1 MTNSSET
8 RRNEFPTFA
17 KYCRNH
23 IVARPLDSYV
33 DSSIVCGAGDMRSW
47 TGFSALV
54 ARIRSM
60 WFSQVNLDV
69 NTLFL
74 VTIYVEAILGL
85 LLLFAWV
92 QNTAIYAVAWW
103 GFADLM
109 RAASIMLFGKYG
121 TVSDLISIDLAN
133 AILFT
138 AFAVTW
144 TGARVFDHRK
154 PQWILLFGGA
164 VLWLVLCRIPAI
176 EGSWDTRLL
185 FSSGIITAYTWAT
198 AYEFWRGRSEPLVSR
213 WPAIFMFFAHGAL
226 YLLRTPFGS
235 MLAPV
240 NNQIFASVWITVL
253 SFEALLFTIAV
264 AFILLAMAK
273 ERTEYRHKTDSL
285 IDPLTGIANRRAFL
299 QDAEVQLKRQMTE
312 PRPMAVLLLDLD
324 NFKSINDRFGHAIG
338 DRVLQMFA
346 EVGSGCMRRYDIF
359 GRLGGEEF
367 AALLGDTPRERG
379 LAVAGQIRPSL
390 VEVAGMVEG
399 KPVVATVSIGVVI
412 SYDAVLDLSALL
424 AQADHAL
431 YRAKDN
437 GRNRIEIA
445 SIELILDRVKR
456 ASAAADRAASAKAAA
471 KSAA

>member
-1 MTNSSET
+1 M
-8 RRNEFPTFA
+8 
-17 KYCRNH
+17 
-23 IVARPLDSYV
+23 
-33 DSSIVCGAGDMRSW
+33 
-47 TGFSALV
+47 
-54 ARIRSM
+54 
-60 WFSQVNLDV
+60 NLDV

-164 VLWLVLCRIPAI
+164 ALWLVLYRIPAVQN
-176 EGSWDTRLL
+176 SWDLRMLL
-185 FSSGIITAYTWAT
+185 ASGIITAYTWAT

-226 YLLRTPFGS
+226 YLLRTPFGA

-240 NNQIFASVWITVL
+240 NNQVFASVWITVL
-253 SFEALLFTIAV
+253 SFEALLFTIAI

-273 ERTEYRHKTDSL
+273 ERTEHRHKTASL

-299 QDAEVQLKRQMTE
+299 QDAEAQLKRQMIE
-312 PRPMAVLLLDLD
+312 PRPIAVLLLDLD
-324 NFKSINDRFGHAIG
+324 NFKGINDRFGHAVG
-338 DRVLQMFA
+338 DRVLEMFA

-367 AALLGDTPRERG
+367 AALLVDTSRERA
-379 LAVAGQIRPSL
+379 LAVAEEIRSSF
-390 VEVAGMVEG
+390 VEVTAMVEG

>member
-1 MTNSSET
+1 M
-8 RRNEFPTFA
+8 
-17 KYCRNH
+17 RNH
-23 IVARPLDSYV
+23 
-33 DSSIVCGAGDMRSW
+33 
-47 TGFSALV
+47 TGLSALGCLNS
-54 ARIRSM
+54 AYRLNAM
-60 WFSQVNLDV
+60 NLDV

-109 RAASIMLFGKYG
+109 RAASIMLFGMYG
-121 TVSDLISIDLAN
+121 SVSDLISIDLAN

-154 PQWILLFGGA
+154 PQWILLFSGA
-164 VLWLVLCRIPAI
+164 ALWLALFRIPAVQA
-176 EGSWDTRLL
+176 SWDLRMLL
-185 FSSGIITAYTWAT
+185 SSGIITSYTWAT

-226 YLLRTPFGS
+226 YLLRTPFGA

-240 NNQIFASVWITVL
+240 NNQVFASVWITVL
-253 SFEALLFTIAV
+253 SFEALLFTIAI

-299 QDAEVQLKRQMTE
+299 QDAEAQLKRQATE
-312 PRPMAVLLLDLD
+312 PRPMAVMLLDLD
-324 NFKSINDRFGHAIG
+324 NFKGINDRFGHAIG

-367 AALLGDTPRERG
+367 AALLVDTSRERA
-379 LAVAGQIRPSL
+379 LAVAEQIRASF
-390 VEVAGMVEG
+390 VEVTGMVEG
-399 KPVVATVSIGVVI
+399 KPVLATVSIGVVI

-471 KSAA
+471 KSAASAA

>member
-1 MTNSSET
+1 M
-8 RRNEFPTFA
+8 
-17 KYCRNH
+17 
-23 IVARPLDSYV
+23 
-33 DSSIVCGAGDMRSW
+33 
-47 TGFSALV
+47 
-54 ARIRSM
+54 
-60 WFSQVNLDV
+60 NLDV

-103 GFADLM
+103 GFADLL
-109 RAASIMLFGKYG
+109 RAASVMLFGMYG
-121 TVSDLISIDLAN
+121 SVSDLISIDLAN

-154 PQWILLFGGA
+154 PNWILLFGGA
-164 VLWLVLCRIPAI
+164 ALWLVLCRIPAVQ
-176 EGSWDTRLL
+176 GSWDLRML

-226 YLLRTPFGS
+226 YLLRTPFGA
-235 MLAPV
+235 MLVPV
-240 NNQIFASVWITVL
+240 NNQVFASVWLTVL
-253 SFEALLFTIAV
+253 SFEALLFTIAI

-273 ERTEYRHKTDSL
+273 ERTEHRHKTDSL

-299 QDAEVQLKRQMTE
+299 QDAETQLKRQATE
-312 PRPMAVLLLDLD
+312 PRPIAVLLLDLD
-324 NFKSINDRFGHAIG
+324 NFKGINDRFGHAIG

-367 AALLGDTPRERG
+367 AALLVDTSRERA
-379 LAVAGQIRPSL
+379 LAVAEEIRSSF
-390 VEVAGMVEG
+390 VEVTGMVEG